1 MWEKFCRFWKLSIYV
16 LEGRERRGKEEWRYE
31 RDRRLFMM
39 TGNKRVEGERS
50 GSVMETLAVEIRVT

>member
-1 MWEKFCRFWKLSIYV
+1 MDLSRLVGKICRFWKLSVYV

-39 TGNKRVEGERS
+39 T
-50 GSVMETLAVEIRVT
+50 VTKEWKEKDLVQ